1 MYTLVAFAAGDGSQL
16 TAEGGGGEEV
26 LANRGGIG
34 PWETFRVFNR
44 TSPGAQLRHG
54 NSIVLQVSDGRFI
67 AANDDGSVQAAQ
79 AWIDTAAVFTLERVA
94 GAGFVVSGD
103 AVALRSHDG
112 RFVVA
117 ENNGGGAV
125 NANRTRRGPWETL
138 RITTMGHQLVRLRA
152 WTGKYVTAEGGG
164 GRQVTANR
172 DAVGLWETFALVN
185 FSRASSR
192 FSGGDTVAL
201 RTLSGEYVRVT
212 SLGEVDAGANQA
224 RADARFRAIAA
235 SGRVV
240 GHRQRVAFQSL
251 RTGRFLTD
259 RAGAIDARSRTGT
272 GSALFTVELA
282 ELNGIDFGWIPDGST
297 VAGRPFATPPA
308 PAPSP
313 RDVLTLH
320 FFERAGEPVT
330 TSALIR
336 RALTGPAPSLS
347 TWLASMSGGAFH
359 IRDVGVHGPFFSTP
373 VPEGTPRGAAHALGH
388 DLLLSAAETSSV
400 PLAALAEDGVID
412 GRRTALVHI
421 KAGAIGGQVHG
432 GNARTESGL
441 RFVGRD
447 AGVGVSVDVNEAS
460 RGVLAHEASHLIL
473 DVVDRYGV
481 RVPIRGD
488 LIANRVSVGGW
499 EHFVIERAA
508 GAGTVTSGDEV
519 TLRAH
524 DGRYV
529 SVDGTPPN
537 FVNTEPSRTGP
548 PRRFTIEGV
557 SGGVIAHGSPI
568 GLRTAA
574 RRWVTTELGSDGV
587 VTANRAA
594 RGPWETFE
602 VQKHGGGLGQI
613 VSGDSVCFLS
623 AADRFVSAET
633 AGRTAEISVADRR
646 RGYRWA
652 GSTGNGQGGRFD
664 NADANYSTVML
675 SVFDRIRLGWV
686 RPRYLTPDNRGCY
699 TIRPFLDSREALV
712 LFDPVNPHEWY
723 TVENRQFRENLDEVP
738 SSGLVISW
746 VQDDPGYW
754 QWWLNR
760 SNDPE
765 HPNLGERLSPA
776 VISGAARSVPP
787 NMLAR
792 PVVFDH
798 ASVTKRNDPA
808 AAFTDGEIVL
818 PLGNGDPS
826 RFHLSFRAAASGKV
840 ALCLH

>member
-1 MYTLVAFAAGDGSQL
+1 LRHGDSIALQVCNGGFIATNGDGS
-16 TAEGGGGEEV
+16 V
-26 LANRGGIG
+26 
-34 PWETFRVFNR
+34 
-44 TSPGAQLRHG
+44 H
-54 NSIVLQVSDGRFI
+54 
-67 AANDDGSVQAAQ
+67 AAQ
-79 AWIDTAAVFTLERVA
+79 AWIDVAAVFTLERVA
-94 GAGFVVSGD
+94 GAGLVGSGD
-103 AVALRSHDG
+103 AVALRSHEG

-152 WTGKYVTAEGGG
+152 RTGKYLTAEGGG

-172 DAVGLWETFALVN
+172 EAVGLWETFALVN
-185 FSRASSR
+185 FSRATNR
-192 FSGGDTVAL
+192 FAGGDTVAL
-201 RTLSGEYVRVT
+201 RTLTGEYVRVT
-212 SLGEVDAGANQA
+212 SLGVVDAGANQA
-224 RADARFRAIAA
+224 RTDARFRATGAR
-235 SGRVV
+235 GRVI
-240 GHRQRVAFQSL
+240 GHRQRIAFQSL
-251 RTGRFLTD
+251 HTNRFLTE
-259 RAGAIDARSRTGT
+259 RAGAINALSPTGT
-272 GSALFTVELA
+272 GPALFTVEHADLD
-282 ELNGIDFGWIPDGST
+282 GIDFGWLPDGSAL
-297 VAGRPFATPPA
+297 AGRPFARRPTPVS
-308 PAPSP
+308 SP

-320 FFERAGEPVT
+320 YFERAGEPVT

-347 TWLASMSGGAFH
+347 SWLASMSGGAFR
-359 IRDVGVHGPFFSTP
+359 IRDVGVHGPFASTP
-373 VPEGTPRGAAHALGH
+373 VPAGTPRADAHALGH
-388 DLLLSAAETSSV
+388 DLLLGAAEASGV
-400 PLAALAEDGVID
+400 PLAALAVDGVID
-412 GRRTALVHI
+412 GGRTALVHI
-421 KAGAIGGQVHG
+421 KAGAVGGQVHG
-432 GNARTESGL
+432 GNARTGSGL

-447 AGVGVSVDVNEAS
+447 AGVGVSVDLNETS
-460 RGVLAHEASHLIL
+460 RAVLAHEASHLIL
-473 DVVDRYGV
+473 DVVDRYGF

-499 EHFVIERAA
+499 EHFVIERTA
-508 GAGTVTSGDEV
+508 GAGTVASGDQV

-524 DGRYV
+524 DGRYA
-529 SVDGTPPN
+529 SVDDAPPN
-537 FVNTEPSRTGP
+537 FVNTEASRTGS
-548 PRRFTIEGV
+548 RRTFTIEGV
-557 SGGVIAHGSPI
+557 RGGAITHGSAL
-568 GLRTAA
+568 GLRAA
-574 RRWVTTELGSDGV
+574 GGRWVTAELGSDGV

-602 VQKHGGGLGQI
+602 VHKHGGGPGQI
-613 VSGDSVCFLS
+613 VSGDSVAFLS

-633 AGRTAEISVADRR
+633 AGRTAGVSAPDRQ

-652 GSTGNGQGGRFD
+652 GATGNGQGGRFD

-712 LFDPVNPHEWY
+712 LFDPANPHEWY
-723 TVENRQFRENLDEVP
+723 TVENRQFREDVDEVP

-765 HPNLGERLSPA
+765 HPSLGQRLSPA
-776 VISGAARSVPP
+776 VISGAARTVPP

-798 ASVTKRNDPA
+798 AAVTKRNDPG

-826 RFHLSFRAAASGKV
+826 RFHLSFRAAASGNV